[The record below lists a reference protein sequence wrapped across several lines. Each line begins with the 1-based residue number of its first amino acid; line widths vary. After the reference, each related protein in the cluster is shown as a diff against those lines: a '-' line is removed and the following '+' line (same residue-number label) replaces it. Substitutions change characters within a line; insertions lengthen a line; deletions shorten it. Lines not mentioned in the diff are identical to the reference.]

1 LGPKCG
7 GVIFPDYSFNTLRN
21 AIGFGVGV
29 GILDIL
35 FLTIV

>member
-1 LGPKCG
+1 MAEVL
-7 GVIFPDYSFNTLRN
+7 IFPDYSFNSSRN
-21 AIGFGVGV
+21 AIGFGV

>member
-1 LGPKCG
+1 MADAP
-7 GVIFPDYSFNTLRN
+7 IFPDYSFNSLRN
-21 AIGFGVGV
+21 AIGFGV

>member
-1 LGPKCG
+1 MAQAL
-7 GVIFPDYSFNTLRN
+7 IFPDYSFNSLRN
-21 AIGFGVGV
+21 AIGFGA